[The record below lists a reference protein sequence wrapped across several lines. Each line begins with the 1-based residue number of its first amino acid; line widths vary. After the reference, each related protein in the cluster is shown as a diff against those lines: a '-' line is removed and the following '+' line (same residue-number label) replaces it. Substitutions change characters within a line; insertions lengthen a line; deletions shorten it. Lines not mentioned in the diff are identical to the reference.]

1 MSNLDFE
8 AFFAD
13 DHPRLVGFLIRLGY
27 PLAIAEE
34 SAAET
39 MFKAH
44 KKWAVIEHPKAWVR
58 KVASREAM
66 NQSIRETEDRRRSA
80 ESSWLLHET
89 GDDSTGSVDA
99 QLLRDQ
105 LLQSLPGD
113 RQREIM
119 AWTFDGFEPTE
130 IANALGIEPE
140 SARSSLRY
148 ARAKIKKRWDQL
160 NQHTEGGA

>member
-27 PLAIAEE
+27 PLGIAEE

-44 KKWAVIEHPKAWVR
+44 MKWAVIEHPKAWVR
-58 KVASREAM
+58 KVATREAM
-66 NQSIRETEDRRRSA
+66 NQSIRETEERRQST
-80 ESSWLLHET
+80 ESRWRPCKT
-89 GDDSTGSVDA
+89 DDDDSTRSVDA
-99 QLLRDQ
+99 RLLRDQ
-105 LLQSLPGD
+105 LLQSLPD
-113 RQREIM
+113 RQREVM

-130 IANALGIEPE
+130 IANALG
-140 SARSSLRY
+140 
-148 ARAKIKKRWDQL
+148 
-160 NQHTEGGA
+160 